1 MERNFY
7 TDDFEEL
14 LKEKADQY
22 KMYPSDKVW
31 NGIQNSLH
39 SRRKWYWI
47 GFALLLSGVSYYAI
61 EALIAP
67 PRPVSKAETRLSPK
81 TSTENV
87 LLGAGDRQHGSALV
101 IPLTPD
107 KITRYTPGPGDIGK
121 SFDGDVAID
130 RSYSDIEPGATA
142 KVVDM
147 LQLARLPVMLNPGEK
162 TANES
167 PASTPLSK
175 LPGALNSYQP
185 MIMVDNTPTVVQ
197 SDQPRAEKNG
207 SDLNISKN
215 ADTQREITKQ
225 THPHNG
231 IEGIDAPAKAG
242 QVQEA
247 GSKLRFQIEQEP
259 SAEDAKKINWLQEYA
274 FNEFAVAPLKRLSWQ
289 LSFAPTMNYR
299 RLSTSKNPGSQYMV
313 KNIPMAMN
321 ITGDL
326 DNLVN
331 HTPALGFELGSHLR
345 YAVNRTVTLKAGIQ
359 FNYAR
364 YAIEAFTAP
373 GTDVATIALNS
384 VGGSHRDS
392 LISYSSIS
400 NVGGKSVKDIQNQ
413 YFQLSAP
420 VGVELKLIGGKR
432 LGLHVAGT
440 VQPTYLINRNTYL
453 ITTDYRSYTHEPSLV
468 RRWNMN
474 TSAEAFVSY
483 NTGGITWQV
492 GPQFRYQV
500 LSSYSSKYP
509 IRENLMEYGVK
520 IGVSKTLR

>member
-31 NGIQNSLH
+31 NGIQSSLH

-67 PRPVSKAETRLSPK
+67 PGPVRKSEAKIAASKIP
-81 TSTENV
+81 TENV
-87 LLGAGDRQHGSALV
+87 LLGAGDGKRRSALV
-101 IPLTPD
+101 IPLTQH
-107 KITRYTPGPGDIGK
+107 KISQYNPVSNSIDQPFKGE
-121 SFDGDVAID
+121 FDID
-130 RSYSDIEPGATA
+130 RSYSEIEPGATA
-142 KVVDM
+142 KVVEM
-147 LQLARLPVMLNPGEK
+147 LQIAKIPVISDPGEK
-162 TANES
+162 TDNSAMAKWLPVNRINL
-167 PASTPLSK
+167 LS
-175 LPGALNSYQP
+175 GYQP
-185 MIMVDNTPTVVQ
+185 ITIIDNTHSIIDNTP
-197 SDQPRAEKNG
+197 
-207 SDLNISKN
+207 SKTRSMGEVTDRKPLD
-215 ADTQREITKQ
+215 ATA
-225 THPHNG
+225 G
-231 IEGIDAPAKAG
+231 INLVSGIWNLDESRGVA
-242 QVQEA
+242 
-247 GSKLRFQIEQEP
+247 RFPMEQEQA
-259 SAEDAKKINWLQEYA
+259 SEDVKKINWLQEFA
-274 FNEFAVAPLKRLSWQ
+274 FNEFTVPPLKRLSWQ

-299 RLSTSKNPGSQYMV
+299 RLSTSKKPGREYMV
-313 KNIPMAMN
+313 KNIPIAMN

-345 YAVNRTVTLKAGIQ
+345 YAANRTVTFKAGIQ

-364 YAIEAFTAP
+364 YAIEAFEAP

-400 NVGGKSVKDIQNQ
+400 NFGGNSVKDIQNQ

-420 VGVELKLIGGKR
+420 IGVELKLIGGKR
-432 LGLHVAGT
+432 MGLHLAGT
-440 VQPTYLINRNTYL
+440 IQPTYLLNRNTFL

-483 NTGGITWQV
+483 NTGGIIWQV

-520 IGVSKTLR
+520 IGVSKTIR

>member
-67 PRPVSKAETRLSPK
+67 PRHIQKSEARIVSTKAPA
-81 TSTENV
+81 ENG
-87 LLGAGDRQHGSALV
+87 LLNSAEGNHHPALV
-101 IPLTPD
+101 IPLTQHKGTQYSPSSNSID
-107 KITRYTPGPGDIGK
+107 QPFEGI
-121 SFDGDVAID
+121 FDID
-130 RSYSDIEPGATA
+130 RSYSDIQPGATA
-142 KVVDM
+142 KVVEM
-147 LQLARLPVMLNPGEK
+147 LQLATIPVISNPGEK
-162 TANES
+162 TADDVFAES
-167 PASTPLSK
+167 RPAIRTNILSGYLPVIIVDNKIAATSMDPLAGSNNRNNVSPLESVEINTLGGSK
-175 LPGALNSYQP
+175 RLFEISGALRFP
-185 MIMVDNTPTVVQ
+185 M
-197 SDQPRAEKNG
+197 
-207 SDLNISKN
+207 
-215 ADTQREITKQ
+215 
-225 THPHNG
+225 
-231 IEGIDAPAKAG
+231 
-242 QVQEA
+242 
-247 GSKLRFQIEQEP
+247 EQEQ
-259 SAEDAKKINWLQEYA
+259 SAEDVKKINWLQEFA
-274 FNEFAVAPLKRLSWQ
+274 FNEFVVPPLKRLSWQ

-299 RLSTSKNPGSQYMV
+299 RLSTSKNPGREYRV
-313 KNIPMAMN
+313 KNIPIAMN
-321 ITGDL
+321 ITGDIE
-326 DNLVN
+326 NLVN

-345 YAVNRTVTLKAGIQ
+345 YAANRTVTFKAGIQ

-364 YAIEAFTAP
+364 YAIEAFAAP

-400 NVGGKSVKDIQNQ
+400 NFGGKSVKDIQNQ

-432 LGLHVAGT
+432 MGLHVAGT
-440 VQPTYLINRNTYL
+440 IQPTYLINRNSYM

-483 NTGGITWQV
+483 NTGGIIWQV
-492 GPQFRYQV
+492 GPQFRYQL

-520 IGVSKTLR
+520 IGVSKTIR